1 MDDYIILYM
10 GYIYLI
16 TNQINGKQYVGQTIQ
31 DDIKKRWSTHKQVNK
46 KYIGTCLFNAY
57 KKYGIENF
65 KFKLLCICFNED
77 TNKYEEEY
85 INKYNTLYPN
95 GYNMIEGGKS
105 RKFTPILK
113 QIISEK
119 LRGENHPMFGK
130 HLKEETKQKLR
141 EKTGGKN
148 NANYGKKLTDE
159 QKEHLRKLA
168 IERYKNNL
176 YKNNYYE
183 TSNKVKN
190 KISESLKNYYKNDD
204 IKNKINIKVQQYD
217 LNNNLIKTFCSM
229 NEAAKEMGVAQI
241 SIRRASDPSN
251 LKYPTCKGFIWKR
264 I

>member
-1 MDDYIILYM
+1 M

-16 TNQINGKQYVGQTIQ
+16 ENLINGKKYVGQTIQ
-31 DDIKKRWSTHKQVNK
+31 DDIYKRWNKHKQINK
-46 KYIGTCLFNAY
+46 RFVGTCLFNAY

-65 KFKLLCICFNED
+65 KYKIICICFDED

-85 INKYNTLYPN
+85 INKYQTLYPN

-141 EKTGGKN
+141 EKNIGIN
-148 NANYGKKLTDE
+148 NVNYGKKLTEE
-159 QKEHLRKLA
+159 QKQHLSILA
-168 IERYKNNL
+168 KDRHKNNK
-176 YKNNYYE
+176 YMQ
-183 TSNKVKN
+183 SNEIKE
-190 KISESLKNYYKNDD
+190 KISKSLINYYKDES
-204 IKNKINIKVQQYD
+204 IVNKKSIKVQQFD
-217 LNNNLIKTFCSM
+217 LDNNLIKTFCSL
-229 NEAAKEMGVAQI
+229 NEAAKEIGVTQI
-241 SIRRASDPSN
+241 SIARASNPN
-251 LKYPTCKGFIWKR
+251 VTNYKTCKGFIWKR

>member
-1 MDDYIILYM
+1 M

-16 TNQINGKQYVGQTIQ
+16 QNLINGKKYVGQTIQ
-31 DDIKKRWSTHKQVNK
+31 DDINKRWKAHKQVNK
-46 KYIGTCLFNAY
+46 RFVGTCLFNAY

-65 KFKLLCICFNED
+65 KYQIICICFDED

-85 INKYNTLYPN
+85 INKYQTLYPN

-119 LRGENHPMFGK
+119 LRGEKHPMFGK

-141 EKTGGKN
+141 QKTGGIY
-148 NANYGKKLTDE
+148 NANYGKKLTEE
-159 QKEHLRKLA
+159 QKQHLSMLA
-168 IERYKNNL
+168 KERHKNNNYNQSNEIKQKISNSL
-176 YKNNYYE
+176 IKYYKDD
-183 TSNKVKN
+183 SIVN
-190 KISESLKNYYKNDD
+190 KISK
-204 IKNKINIKVQQYD
+204 KVQQFD
-217 LNNNLIKTFCSM
+217 VDNNLIKTFCSF

-241 SIRRASDPSN
+241 SIRRASDSN
-251 LKYPTCKGFIWKR
+251 NTKYPTCKGFIWKR